1 MVKKMH
7 KIIINK
13 DPVACTRPR
22 VTRFGV
28 YYPKKYQ
35 EYKDYLKDYLISLN
49 LKKLEDNALYLNII
63 FNIQI
68 PNSMSKK
75 KKQELIGKYV
85 IKKPDIDN
93 YLKSIMDGMNGIIYK
108 DDNQIASINIIKKYV
123 IDNPNSEI
131 EIGYL

>member
-1 MVKKMH
+1 MH

-13 DPVACTRPR
+13 EPISCPRPR

-28 YYPKKYQ
+28 YYPKQYQ
-35 EYKDYLKDYLISLN
+35 DYKDYLKEYLISLN
-49 LKKLEDNALYLNII
+49 LEKLEDKALYLKIC
-63 FNIQI
+63 FNIKI
-68 PNSMSKK
+68 PNSFSNKK
-75 KKQELIGKYV
+75 KKELENQYV

-93 YLKSIMDGMNGIIYK
+93 YLKSVMDGMNSIIYK

-123 IDNPNSEI
+123 IENPNTEI

>member
-1 MVKKMH
+1 MKLIH
-7 KIIINK
+7 KIIISK
-13 DPVACTRPR
+13 DPVACPRPR

-35 EYKDYLKDYLISLN
+35 EYKNYLELYLKSLN
-49 LKKLEDNALYLNII
+49 IKKLEEKALYLNIV

-68 PNSMSKK
+68 PNSLSKK
-75 KKQELIGKYV
+75 KKLELNGTYV

-123 IDNPNSEI
+123 LDNPNSTI

>member
-1 MVKKMH
+1 MYN
-7 KIIINK
+7 IIISK
-13 DPVACTRPR
+13 DPVACPRPR

-35 EYKDYLKDYLISLN
+35 EYKDYLELYLKSLN
-49 LKKLEDNALYLNII
+49 IKQLDEKALYLKVE

-68 PNSMSKK
+68 PNSLSKK
-75 KKQELIGKYV
+75 KKQELNGTYV
-85 IKKPDIDN
+85 TKKPDIDN

-123 IDNPNSEI
+123 IEKPSSKI

>member
-1 MVKKMH
+1 MMLKMVKKMH

-13 DPVACTRPR
+13 DPVACPRPR

-75 KKQELIGKYV
+75 KKQELIG
-85 IKKPDIDN
+85 
-93 YLKSIMDGMNGIIYK
+93 
-108 DDNQIASINIIKKYV
+108 
-123 IDNPNSEI
+123 
-131 EIGYL
+131 